1 MGQDVPEAV
10 KKVYVTLHKK
20 DGGSYALALLAT
32 LVEFIYVI
40 AILDVMPVSYMMG
53 LTVIA
58 NIFLIFL
65 LFTCAVKINVYN
77 AKWAV
82 VCLAAAGYMALRG
95 LVIVPLALQPY
106 ARQTLLLTANL
117 AGAALLLA
125 AGVGSIRK
133 STKRQKLQQQLQQG
147 LGA

>member
-1 MGQDVPEAV
+1 MGRDIPEAM
-10 KKVYVTLHKK
+10 KKVYVTLYKK

-40 AILDVMPVSYMMG
+40 AILDVMPVSYLMG

-65 LFTCAVKINVYN
+65 LFTCAVKMNVYE

-82 VCLAAAGYMALRG
+82 VALVVSGYMVVRAL
-95 LVIVPLALQPY
+95 VVVPFVLRPY
-106 ARQTLLLTANL
+106 ERQTLLLLANL
-117 AGAALLLA
+117 GGAALLLA
-125 AGVGSIRK
+125 AGLGNIRK
-133 STKRQKLQQQLQQG
+133 STRRRKLQQE

>member
-1 MGQDVPEAV
+1 MGQETPRAS
-10 KKVYVTLHKK
+10 KKVYVTLYKK
-20 DGGSYALALLAT
+20 DVGSYALALLAT

-53 LTVIA
+53 LTVIF

-65 LFTCAVKINVYN
+65 LFTCAVKMNVYE

-82 VCLAAAGYMALRG
+82 VALAVGGYMVVRA
-95 LVIVPLALQPY
+95 LVIVPFVLHPY
-106 ARQTLLLTANL
+106 ARQTLLLVANL
-117 AGAALLLA
+117 GGAALLAA
-125 AGVGSIRK
+125 AGVGNIGK
-133 STKRQKLQQQLQQG
+133 STRRRKLQQE

>member
-1 MGQDVPEAV
+1 MGRDAPEAM
-10 KKVYVTLHKK
+10 KKVYVTLYKK
-20 DGGSYALALLAT
+20 DGSSYALMLLAT

-65 LFTCAVKINVYN
+65 LFTCAVKMNVYQ
-77 AKWAV
+77 AKWAAIALGV
-82 VCLAAAGYMALRG
+82 GGYMVARALV
-95 LVIVPLALQPY
+95 VIPFVLRPY
-106 ARQTLLLTANL
+106 ERQTMLLLANL
-117 AGAALLLA
+117 GGAALLA
-125 AGVGSIRK
+125 VAGLGNIRK
-133 STKRQKLQQQLQQG
+133 SARRQRLQQE